1 MKNKIPE
8 ERVTKDN
15 ADELHEVLFAPYVKQ
30 LDINYLEVEEG
41 RVVARLE
48 NAPEYQFVT
57 GAVCG
62 QVLMAAIDT
71 VMSLAMMTMG
81 TQPEGSLCI

>member
-30 LDINYLEVEEG
+30 LDI
-41 RVVARLE
+41 
-48 NAPEYQFVT
+48 
-57 GAVCG
+57 
-62 QVLMAAIDT
+62 D
-71 VMSLAMMTMG
+71 
-81 TQPEGSLCI
+81 

>member
-8 ERVTKDN
+8 KRVTKDN

-30 LDINYLEVEEG
+30 LDIDYLEVEEG

-48 NAPEYQFVT
+48 KAP
-57 GAVCG
+57 
-62 QVLMAAIDT
+62 
-71 VMSLAMMTMG
+71 
-81 TQPEGSLCI
+81 